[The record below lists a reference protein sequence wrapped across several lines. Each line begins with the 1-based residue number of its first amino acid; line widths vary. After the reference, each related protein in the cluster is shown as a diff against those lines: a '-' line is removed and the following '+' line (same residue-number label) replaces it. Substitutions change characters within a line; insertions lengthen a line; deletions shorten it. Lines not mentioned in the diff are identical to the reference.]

1 MACPSVGTLNDFF
14 SPFRFR
20 VNAMRFR
27 MSVFALLL
35 FLLVGCGTSKP
46 ATDTPASA
54 AGDYGEGAGDTGSS
68 ATVSGKELEER
79 PVTRVEELLK
89 GRVAGV
95 EVIETGDGFKVR
107 IRGQQSLSGD
117 TQPLYV
123 VDGMPMTPG
132 PDGLVSINPRDVE
145 SIEVLKDA
153 SSTAIYGVRG
163 ANGVI
168 LIKTKRGG

>member
-1 MACPSVGTLNDFF
+1 MR
-14 SPFRFR
+14 RFLF
-20 VNAMRFR
+20 V
-27 MSVFALLL
+27 SALFPLTVCLL
-35 FLLVGCGTSKP
+35 MGCGSSKP
-46 ATDTPASA
+46 ASEGTTSA
-54 AGDYGEGAGDTGSS
+54 AGDYGEGAGETGSS

-95 EVIETGDGFKVR
+95 EVIETGNGFKVR
-107 IRGQQSLSGD
+107 IRGQQSMTGD
-117 TQPLYV
+117 SQPLYV